1 MLRNGLGKA
10 SFVEGDIEL
19 VVYKSDDDDDGD
31 GGL

>member
-1 MLRNGLGKA
+1 MLQNGLGKA

-19 VVYKSDDDDDGD
+19 VVYKSDDDGD